1 MKELVC
7 IVCPRGCRLQVDEE
21 KDWAVTGNACP
32 RGAVYGKEE
41 LTAPT
46 RVVTTTAAVEGAIHS
61 RCPVKT
67 SAPIP
72 KALVRQ
78 AVASLDGLV
87 LQAPVK
93 LGQVV
98 LADVC
103 GCGADFVACREMP
116 RLEK

>member
-21 KDWAVTGNACP
+21 NGWAVTGNACP
-32 RGAVYGKEE
+32 RGAAYGKEE
-41 LTAPT
+41 LTAPA
-46 RVVTTTAAVEGAIHS
+46 RVVTSTAAVEGALHS

-67 SAPIP
+67 SAPIS

-87 LQAPVK
+87 LHAPVK

-103 GCGADFVACREMP
+103 GSGADFVACRDMP
-116 RLEK
+116 RVEK